1 MFEDQTFDVIM
12 QRMLSRIPDD
22 FDKRQGSVIW
32 DMLAPSALELEQA
45 YQQFSLRAKW
55 FLLVGPDIPSDILE
69 ARAADVGITRK
80 AAVKATGTVIFN
92 GLAGTVIP
100 VNTRVSTNDP
110 NPIFFQT
117 IEEATVTENGTVSV
131 VVEAETGGV
140 IGNVPVGSI
149 SVLVD
154 EIDGIEGVTNPQ
166 AFDNGINEESDESL
180 LSRYFERVLTPSSSG
195 NDADYIRWAKEV
207 PGIGYVRVF
216 RRWNGPGT
224 VRVVVIT
231 DQKKSPSPQMIASVK
246 ENIEAKRP
254 TLADVTVD
262 GAREVSIDIDV
273 KVTLNDQATV
283 ETALQQIKNS
293 INDYLMNVA
302 FFEQIVRYAKIGEAI
317 LNAGYVLDYEN
328 LKINNGTSNIKLNDD
343 EIAVLGRF
351 TLL

>member
-1 MFEDQTFDVIM
+1 MFEDQTFEVIM

-45 YQQFSLRAKW
+45 YQQFDLAVQWLFLNKDTPREILVARAKD
-55 FLLVGPDIPSDILE
+55 L
-69 ARAADVGITRK
+69 GIEPKPAEK
-80 AAVKATGTVIFN
+80 ASGTVVFI
-92 GLAGTVIP
+92 GQPGTVIP
-100 VNTRVSTNDP
+100 ANTRISTGDSV
-110 NPIFFQT
+110 PIFFYTTSDAT
-117 IEEATVTENGTVSV
+117 ITENGTVSV
-131 VVEAETGGV
+131 PAEAEVPGV
-140 IGNVPVGSI
+140 AGNVPAGTI
-149 SVLVD
+149 TVLVST
-154 EIDGIEGVTNPQ
+154 IDGVESVTNPQ
-166 AFDNGINEESDESL
+166 AFENGIDEESDESIL
-180 LSRYFERVLTPSSSG
+180 TRYFERITMPSSSG

-231 DQKKSPSPQMIASVK
+231 DQKKSPSPQMIEKVK
-246 ENIEAKRP
+246 DNIEAKRP

-262 GAREVSIDIDV
+262 GAREISIDIDV
-273 KVTLNDQATV
+273 KVTLNEQGDM

-293 INDYLMNVA
+293 INDYLLNAA
-302 FFEQIVRYAKIGEAI
+302 FFEQTVRYAKVGEAI

-328 LKINNGTSNIKLNDD
+328 LKINGGTANIQLNDD
-343 EIAVLGRF
+343 EIAVLGRV

>member
-12 QRMLSRIPDD
+12 KRMLSRIPDD

-45 YQQFSLRAKW
+45 YQQFDLAVQWLFLNEDTPRDILVARAKD
-55 FLLVGPDIPSDILE
+55 L
-69 ARAADVGITRK
+69 GITPK
-80 AAVKATGTVIFN
+80 AAEKASGMVIFN
-92 GLAGTVIP
+92 GQAGTVIP
-100 VNTRVSTNDP
+100 ANTRISTNNA
-110 NPIFFQT
+110 NPIFFYT
-117 IEEATVTENGTVSV
+117 LNEATITESGVVSV
-131 VVEAETGGV
+131 PVEAEIAGSS
-140 IGNVPVGSI
+140 GNVPAGAI
-149 SVLVD
+149 AVLVD
-154 EIDGIEGVTNPQ
+154 EIDGVESVTNPQ
-166 AFDNGINEESDESL
+166 AFENGIDEESDESL
-180 LSRYFERVLTPSSSG
+180 LARYFERVSMPSSSG

-231 DQKKSPSPQMIASVK
+231 DQKKSPSPQMIAKVK

-262 GAREVSIDIDV
+262 GAKEISIDIDV
-273 KVTLNDQATV
+273 KVTLNGQFDV
-283 ETALQQIKNS
+283 ETVLQQIKNS

-302 FFEQIVRYAKIGEAI
+302 FFEQIVRYAKVGEAI

-328 LKINNGTSNIKLNDD
+328 LKINGGTSNIQLNDD
-343 EIAVLGRF
+343 EIAVLGRV